1 MTRFRV
7 AGFGSQGR
15 LKAALAFVFALC
27 LASTASGSAIQPY
40 DFDSELQEK
49 RFRELAGEL
58 RCTVCQNQ
66 SLADSDAPL
75 AQDLRDQLFEMLQ
88 QGRSDTEIRQYMVD
102 RYGEYVLYRPPVSAH
117 TYLLWGGP
125 LILLAIGLLAGV
137 MIVRKRKKA
146 LA

>member
-1 MTRFRV
+1 MRSV
-7 AGFGSQGR
+7 
-15 LKAALAFVFALC
+15 LAFVFALC
-27 LASTASGSAIQPY
+27 LAPAALGSAIEPY
-40 DFDSELQEK
+40 DFDNELQEK

-102 RYGEYVLYRPPVSAH
+102 RYGDYVLYRPPVAGH
-117 TYLLWGGP
+117 TMLLWGGP
-125 LILLAIGLLAGV
+125 LLLLAIGLTAGII
-137 MIVRKRKKA
+137 IVRKRKKA